1 MKVLFALSDTG
12 SGHRSAATAI
22 SAALQEL
29 SGGSVECRLLDVL
42 CVTNF
47 PLLRNSPTIYD
58 SFSTRW
64 LRLYN
69 MLFRATDG
77 QLQMGFLSKLVFWWS
92 QLNLVR
98 AILEA
103 PPHIVVCTHPL
114 VQRIVCY
121 ARASYRLSY
130 RVATAV
136 TDPVT
141 IHSAW
146 IYPDIDLYFLPT
158 DEAAAII
165 HQRGVLPERT
175 RQTGF
180 PVHPKFIRYDRPPVE
195 ARRELGIDETSFTIL
210 LTSGGV
216 GAGLMRSL
224 VVALEQACPDIQILV
239 VTGKN
244 RALYAELTAQAR
256 NPLTHIYGFVNN
268 MEVLMAAGDIVMTKA
283 GPGTLMEALVMRRPV
298 ILTEA
303 IGLQEEGNID
313 FVNNR
318 KVGYFCPTTACIL
331 EAVKTLTNSHHHA
344 EMVARLHDAVP
355 RDGALQIARLLL
367 EQFYEGP
374 EKAISAGT

>member
-12 SGHRSAATAI
+12 SGHRSAAAAI

-29 SGGSVECRLLDVL
+29 GNGSVECRLLDVL

-58 SFSTRW
+58 NFSTRSLW
-64 LRLYN
+64 FYN
-69 MLFRATDG
+69 ALFRATDG
-77 QLQMGFLSKLVFWWS
+77 QIQMGFLSKLVFWWS

-98 AILEA
+98 AILETS
-103 PPHIVVCTHPL
+103 PHVVVCTHPL
-114 VQRIVCY
+114 VQRLVCY
-121 ARASYRLSY
+121 ARASYRLPFHI
-130 RVATAV
+130 VTAV

-146 IYPDIDLYFLPT
+146 VYPDIDFYFLPT
-158 DEAAAII
+158 DEATTVI
-165 HQRGVLPERT
+165 HQRGFPPERT

-180 PVHPKFIRYDRPPVE
+180 PVHPKFVRYDRSPIE
-195 ARRELGIDETSFTIL
+195 ARRELDIAEEPFTLL

-216 GAGLMRSL
+216 GAGLIRSL
-224 VVALEQACPDIQILV
+224 VIALEQVYSNMQFLV

-244 RALYAELTAQAR
+244 RTLYEELTRHVR

-268 MEVLMAAGDIVMTKA
+268 MEVLMAASDIVVTKA

-318 KVGYFCPTTACIL
+318 KLGYFCPTTDCII
-331 EAVKTLTNSHHHA
+331 EAVKTLTDPRHHA
-344 EMVARLHDAVP
+344 ETVARLHNALP
-355 RDGALQIARLLL
+355 RDGALQIARVLL
-367 EQFYEGP
+367 ERFP
-374 EKAISAGT
+374 EQRGGFSCTAR